1 MVMGGAW
8 RKNNLR
14 ELRHSLG
21 RFLAILAIIALGV
34 GFFGGLKAAKP
45 AMLRTAQDYM
55 EKTKFFDFRLLTTLG
70 LTQED
75 ADYFSGLPGVDT
87 AEGCISADA
96 VTELDDTERTMK
108 ILSLPERVSVPDLTA
123 GRMPEQAN
131 ECLLDAHRFDEDM
144 LGKTLRITRTSIDGC
159 LATEEFTVVGLCTS
173 PLYLNV
179 ERGTTALGG
188 GSIDA
193 FTYLPAEAFSLDYFT
208 EIAVR
213 AADADRTLYS
223 DAYTADMD
231 ALRPVLTQAL
241 EERAQLRYDSVIDAA
256 RDALQQ
262 AQAEYDEG
270 ESEYRARRADAE
282 AELAAAAKELDSGR
296 QEIARSRKTLAD
308 AEATL
313 EEKRAELESGEAT
326 LAEGEAAFASAKT
339 EAYAELDKKQA
350 ELDENRAKVED
361 GLAQF
366 EASGLPVQYEALL
379 VTRRQMEEK
388 LAGLEPGSAEYAVW
402 KGLLDA
408 AQLLIDQFESNE
420 QFQQYLQ
427 LKQAKEQLDA
437 GQSELDAARAEAD
450 AAFAS
455 KQAELTA
462 ARRQIE
468 DGKQQLAQGE
478 QELAEGKVQLEAAS
492 ARLAQGQSDYDAAYA
507 EAQQGFQEAEQTLAE
522 GRDAL
527 EKAQIEVEKI
537 EHPSTYV
544 LDRNTNTGY
553 LSFKSDSAI
562 VEGVAKVFPLF
573 FFLVAALV
581 CITTMTR
588 MVDEQ
593 RTQIGTLKALGY
605 SDGAIAWKY
614 ISYAGSAALLG
625 AVAGFMIGTVVFPQ
639 GIWQGYSMLYNFVPW
654 LEYYF
659 DPLMAGISV
668 AAALACSVGATFFAC
683 RAELRLL
690 PAGLMRPKAPKPGKR
705 IFLERLPFLWN
716 RVSFLHKV
724 SIRNIVRYKKR
735 LYMMLLG
742 IGGCTALIVAG
753 FGVRDSITTVA
764 DDQFGKLTHYDITAT
779 FSTPMDASQQEAF
792 RTKFDGLTHCVFAD
806 TASYEIRSEKG
817 VYTLNVVATDDMD
830 ITQVIGFRNNGA
842 EVAYPQEGALID
854 RSLAD
859 YLGVKPGDT
868 ITVSVSETQNV
879 ELPVTDVVE
888 NHVYHYAYMTGQTYE
903 RLFGTPCENK
913 TAYLMTDGDPYALG
927 AQVADHPRVANVTVV
942 ASLRSLVHNMMK
954 SMDYIVALVIGSA
967 CALAL
972 VVLFNLCNISIT
984 ERVREIATVKV
995 LGFYPSETR
1004 FYVFREVMMLT
1015 FLGAVVGLPCGWA
1028 LHRFIMQQIRI
1039 DMVSFNVRVAPLS
1052 YILSFLITMLLG
1064 GLVCVLLTRKIDRVH
1079 MAESLKSVE

>member
-1 MVMGGAW
+1 MVMGSAW

-45 AMLRTAQDYM
+45 AMLRTGGDYI
-55 EKTKFFDFRLLTTLG
+55 EKTKLFDFRLITTLG

-75 ADYFSGLPGVDT
+75 VDYFAGLSGVET
-87 AEGCISADA
+87 AEGAVTVDA
-96 VTELDDTERTMK
+96 VTEMDGTERTVK
-108 ILSLPERVSVPDLTA
+108 LLSLPERVSVPELTA
-123 GRMPEQAN
+123 GRLPENAD
-131 ECLLDAHRFDEDM
+131 ECLLDAHRFGEDA
-144 LGKTLRITRTSIDGC
+144 LGKTLRVTRTSIDDC
-159 LATEEFTVVGLCTS
+159 LSVQEFTVVGLCTS

-193 FTYLPAEAFSLDYFT
+193 FAYAPADAFSVDYFT
-208 EIAVR
+208 EINIR
-213 AADADRTLYS
+213 AAGADRTATS
-223 DAYTADMD
+223 EAYTAEMD
-231 ALRPVLTQAL
+231 ALKPALTKAL
-241 EERAQLRYDSVIDAA
+241 EERAQVRYDDVIDAA
-256 RDALQQ
+256 REAVAE
-262 AQAEYDEG
+262 AQAEYDKG
-270 ESEYRARRADAE
+270 EAEYRSQRADAE
-282 AELAAAAKELDSGR
+282 SELAAAKRKLDSGR
-296 QEIARSRKTLAD
+296 AEIAQNRQTLED
-308 AEATL
+308 AEKTL
-313 EEKRAELESGEAT
+313 EEKRTELESGEAELT
-326 LAEGEAAFASAKT
+326 SGESQLAAAKAD
-339 EAYAELDKKQA
+339 AYAQLDAKQK

-366 EASGLPVQYEALL
+366 EETGLPVQYEALL
-379 VTRRQMEEK
+379 VTRRQMEER
-388 LAGLEPGSAEYAVW
+388 LAGLAVGSPEYLAC
-402 KGLLDA
+402 KALLDA

-437 GQSELDAARAEAD
+437 GQSELDAARAEAE
-450 AAFAS
+450 ATFAS
-455 KQAELTA
+455 KESELNE

-468 DGKQQLAQGE
+468 DGKTQLAQGE
-478 QELAEGKVQLEAAS
+478 QELADGKAQLEAAS
-492 ARLAQGQSDYDAAYA
+492 AQLTQGQADYDAAY
-507 EAQQGFQEAEQTLAE
+507 ETAQQGFAEAEAQLAE
-522 GRDAL
+522 GKDAL
-527 EKAQIEVEKI
+527 EEAQIEVEKI
-537 EHPSTYV
+537 EHPSSYV
-544 LDRNTNTGY
+544 LDRNTNNGY
-553 LSFKSDSAI
+553 LSFKSDSSI

-614 ISYAGSAALLG
+614 ISYSGSAALLG
-625 AVAGFMIGTVVFPQ
+625 AVAGFLAGTLLFPQ
-639 GIWQGYSMLYNFVPW
+639 GIWQGYSMLYNFTPW

-659 DPLMAGISV
+659 DPLMAAISV

-705 IFLERLPFLWN
+705 ILLERLPFLWN

-724 SIRNIVRYKKR
+724 SSRNIVRYKKR

-753 FGVRDSITTVA
+753 FGVRDSITTIV
-764 DDQFGKLTHYDITAT
+764 DDQFGSITHYDIAAT
-779 FSTPMDASQQEAF
+779 FSTPMDEAQQTAF
-792 RTKFDGLTHCVFAD
+792 REGFDGLTHCIFAD
-806 TASYEIRSEKG
+806 TASYEIKGSSG
-817 VYTLNVVATDDMD
+817 VYTLNIVATDDAD

-854 RSLAD
+854 RGLAS
-859 YLGVKPGDT
+859 YLGVKAGDT
-868 ITVSVSETQNV
+868 ITVSVSETQDV
-879 ELPVTDVVE
+879 ELPVAGLVE
-888 NHVYHYAYMTGQTYE
+888 NYVYHYAYMTGATYE
-903 RLFGTPCENK
+903 RLFGTQCEHK
-913 TAYLMTDGDPYALG
+913 TAYLTTDGDPYALG
-927 AQVADHPRVANVTVV
+927 AEVADHPRVANVTVV
-942 ASLRSLVHNMMK
+942 ASLRSLVRNMMK
-954 SMDYIVALVIGSA
+954 SMDYIVALVICSA

-995 LGFYPSETR
+995 LGFYRSETR
-1004 FYVFREVMMLT
+1004 FYVFREVLMLT
-1015 FLGAVVGLPCGWA
+1015 FLGAAVGLPCGWA

-1039 DMVSFNVRVAPLS
+1039 DMVSFRVHVTPLS
-1052 YILSFLITMLLG
+1052 YGLSFLITMLLG
-1064 GLVCVLLTRKIDRVH
+1064 SVVCLLLARKIDRVP